1 MENRRIVI
9 TGMGV
14 ISPVGNDIE
23 TFWNSL
29 INGICGIDFIK
40 RINTDNLPI
49 KIGGEVKDFDPS
61 KYGIDPGF
69 IRRNDMFSVYAL
81 AAANQAMFNNV
92 DFIDPERLGVYVG
105 SGIGGFDTTLKETRK
120 CFEEGPKWV
129 SPYMIPSM
137 ISNMAAGNIAIHYNA
152 CGPCLPIVTACA
164 TGTHAIGEA
173 YRAIKHGYADAIIA
187 GGSECAINQLSI
199 AGFANCKALS
209 KAEDPKEASLPFD
222 KRRQGFVIAEGA
234 GIVLLEEYEHAKS
247 RNATIYAEICGYGNT
262 CDAHHVTA
270 PHPEGTQAARAIKMA
285 LDEAGYNENDVL
297 YVNAH
302 GTGTPLNDSSETKA
316 LKIAL
321 GEEAARKAHISST
334 KSMTGHLLGA
344 TGAVE
349 IIASALAIQNGIVPP
364 TISLNEP
371 DPECDLDYTPNKAVK
386 ADLTIANCEFMGI
399 HTKDFGETAYLQ
411 EELNRDVHWY
421 TYLNELAQQEN
432 GVILSKNL
440 AAALEVKVGDVVDC
454 SRYGDSVMKKETV
467 RGTISGKVVAVVD
480 AWPGFVQYTYEDG
493 EETEHYLIVAN
504 YAKTVQ
510 SFKISPYEIWY
521 KLADGVDSD
530 AVRAVIDASGTK
542 LSAYTALDR
551 DIDAMKE
558 TAMIRITNG
567 MFTLSFVIALILCMI
582 GFLIYWISSI
592 RQRELLFG
600 VYRAMGL
607 SEKEI
612 NRMLV
617 NEHLFSTLPSI
628 LAGGAC
634 GGVATYLFVRLFGV
648 IYLPQKHNLS
658 IYVYL
663 DQMDVLKLVAVLMVM
678 ILLCIVILRRLVRSL
693 NITQALKLG
702 EE

>member
-14 ISPVGNDIE
+14 VSPVGNDIE

-285 LDEAGYNENDVL
+285 LDEAGYNEHDVL

-386 ADLTIANCEFMGI
+386 ADLTIAVSESLG
-399 HTKDFGETAYLQ
+399 FGGH
-411 EELNRDVHWY
+411 NSCV
-421 TYLNELAQQEN
+421 
-432 GVILSKNL
+432 
-440 AAALEVKVGDVVDC
+440 AL
-454 SRYGDSVMKKETV
+454 R
-467 RGTISGKVVAVVD
+467 
-480 AWPGFVQYTYEDG
+480 
-493 EETEHYLIVAN
+493 
-504 YAKTVQ
+504 
-510 SFKISPYEIWY
+510 KI
-521 KLADGVDSD
+521 
-530 AVRAVIDASGTK
+530 
-542 LSAYTALDR
+542 
-551 DIDAMKE
+551 
-558 TAMIRITNG
+558 
-567 MFTLSFVIALILCMI
+567 
-582 GFLIYWISSI
+582 
-592 RQRELLFG
+592 
-600 VYRAMGL
+600 
-607 SEKEI
+607 
-612 NRMLV
+612 
-617 NEHLFSTLPSI
+617 
-628 LAGGAC
+628 
-634 GGVATYLFVRLFGV
+634 
-648 IYLPQKHNLS
+648 
-658 IYVYL
+658 
-663 DQMDVLKLVAVLMVM
+663 
-678 ILLCIVILRRLVRSL
+678 
-693 NITQALKLG
+693 
-702 EE
+702 